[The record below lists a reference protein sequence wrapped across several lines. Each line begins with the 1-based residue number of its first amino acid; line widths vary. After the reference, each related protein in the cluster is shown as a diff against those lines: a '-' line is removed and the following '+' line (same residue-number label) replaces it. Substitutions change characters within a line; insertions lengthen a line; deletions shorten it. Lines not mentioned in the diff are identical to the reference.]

1 MKKVSGVPL
10 SLRLF
15 PHGCKRSRSHSP
27 RSRSY
32 SAPLPN
38 DLSAPLRSRF
48 PALFAQSIYVCLSIA
63 LDSRDIRRCSER
75 RASTYVSRSLSI
87 RFSPTCAW
95 KTMTMLSLLVG
106 KMFWRLSSLHS
117 SLLACRE
124 GCRFP
129 SICTLLLVSLSFQ
142 RMPKRKWTRWMK
154 NGR

>member
-15 PHGCKRSRSHSP
+15 PPWLQAISISLSALALVLRSASQRSSRSAPDFP
-27 RSRSY
+27 RSPLSPIP
-32 SAPLPN
+32 SA
-38 DLSAPLRSRF
+38 
-48 PALFAQSIYVCLSIA
+48 IA
-63 LDSRDIRRCSER
+63 KR